1 MSFIGQSVKTSHTSD
16 LSNKTMAKVN
26 DPDNPAWTEDM
37 LGAPVIKQGRGPQA
51 TPTKILTSVRLGADS
66 LENIIEPCEKV
77 EYKLDDLFEGITEK
91 NRHDEVSIGTPVG
104 KEAL

>member
-1 MSFIGQSVKTSHTSD
+1 MKLTTTAKLPKKTS
-16 LSNKTMAKVN
+16 AKVN

>member
-1 MSFIGQSVKTSHTSD
+1 MKLATTAKLPKKTS
-16 LSNKTMAKVN
+16 AKVN

-66 LENIIEPCEKV
+66 LENAIEPCDKV
-77 EYKLDDLFEGITEK
+77 EYKLDDLVEGITEK

>member
-1 MSFIGQSVKTSHTSD
+1 MKLATTAKLPKKTS
-16 LSNKTMAKVN
+16 AKVN